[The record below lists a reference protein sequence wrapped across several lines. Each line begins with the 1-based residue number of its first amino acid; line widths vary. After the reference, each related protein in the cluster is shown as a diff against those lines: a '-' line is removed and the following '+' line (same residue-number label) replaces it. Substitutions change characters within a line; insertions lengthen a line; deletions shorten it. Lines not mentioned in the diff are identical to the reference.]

1 MEHMSGR
8 WRALV
13 LVVLGAGAVAGTV
26 QAGETPAEGAAPA
39 AAAFEQLKALHGTWE
54 GEAQLEGAEP
64 EAGTTT
70 HTFRVSSAGSVV
82 METMAPGTEHEM
94 INMYHLDGDDLV
106 VTHYCASGNQPRMR
120 LAEVTDDGR
129 TLRFVFDGGSNL
141 DPATDGHIHEAS
153 LTLVDGDTV
162 EESWVGYNEGEPAGT
177 MQFRLERSE

>member
-1 MEHMSGR
+1 MKHLSRR

-13 LVVLGAGAVAGTV
+13 FVVLAAGAVAGTV

-39 AAAFEQLKALHGTWE
+39 AFEQLKALDGTWE
-54 GEAQLEGAEP
+54 GEAQLEGSEP
-64 EAGTTT
+64 EAETTT

-129 TLRFVFDGGSNL
+129 TLRFAFDGGSNL

-162 EESWVGYNEGEPAGT
+162 EESWVSYHEGEPAGT
-177 MQFRLERSE
+177 MRFRLERSE